1 MACTGWD
8 WDTVVWETDLPRLQA
23 LNRYWADNPPLHK
36 MVAAYLGVEPASKH
50 IPADGDEVSAYGE
63 SIEEAAE
70 FMPVASLGKEEFDG
84 LLEQFGLPIG
94 K

>member
-23 LNRYWADNPPLHK
+23 LNQYWADNPPLHK
-36 MVAAYLGVEPASKH
+36 MVAAYLGIEPASKRNAAH
-50 IPADGDEVSAYGE
+50 GDDSPTTDSA
-63 SIEEAAE
+63 IEEAAE
-70 FMPVASLGKEEFDG
+70 FIPVATIDKEEFDG
-84 LLEQFGLPIG
+84 LLKQFGLPTG